1 LFREYWRSRE
11 MCWCVERS
19 GLRGCCFERGG
30 LVRRAS
36 WGKFAS
42 FAEAAAGLVCIE
54 RTFQPEG
61 KNAALYE
68 DLFSEYRRGREMG

>member
-1 LFREYWRSRE
+1 MLRGN
-11 MCWCVERS
+11 
-19 GLRGCCFERGG
+19 GLRGRCFERGG

-42 FAEAAAGLVCIE
+42 FAEAAARLVRIE
-54 RTFQPEG
+54 KTFQPSG

-68 DLFSEYRRGREMG
+68 DLFEEYRRGREMG